1 MTALMR
7 QFIGYLYKIKDRL
20 NEDML
25 QRIDVVIYD
34 MMKARRVMNDTL
46 LI

>member
-1 MTALMR
+1 M
-7 QFIGYLYKIKDRL
+7 L

-25 QRIDVVIYD
+25 QGIDVVIYD